1 MRLNKIIVLIWI
13 MLLGTNGYCQ
23 QAFSI
28 KVINET
34 GVAIPNVIVRNENA
48 LSLGVT
54 DATGKIS
61 FEQATS
67 SFIIILTASD
77 YITNRSLVVR
87 NLYQEIIMTKMIA
100 EETVTVFGRNS
111 TVTNAAAAVTIINKS
126 SLDKYDQQSFTAAFN
141 NVPGVK
147 MDERSPGSYRLNIR
161 GNLLRS
167 TFGVRNVKIY
177 LNELPI
183 TDASGNTYFN
193 QLAPALLGTVQI
205 IKGPGGSM
213 YGAGTG
219 GVVLLRNDAY
229 QPPGTS
235 LQITGGSYG
244 LFTASAT
251 KHFSTKKLNSSF
263 ILAHQQADGYR
274 EQSAMRRDVIGYTA
288 AYRPNEK
295 HIITTTT
302 YYSNLFYQT
311 PGGLTAAQVAENPRQ
326 ARPATTLFKGAVAQK
341 AALYLSSI
349 YTSVADAITINKNWK
364 NISGAYFSYTD
375 FKNPSIRNY
384 EKKYERGAGARTNF
398 YFEKNKLTA
407 NVGAEMQ
414 HSFINTAT
422 HGNRLGIKDTLQ

>member
-1 MRLNKIIVLIWI
+1 MWI

-219 GVVLLRNDAY
+219 GVVLLR
-229 QPPGTS
+229 
-235 LQITGGSYG
+235 
-244 LFTASAT
+244 
-251 KHFSTKKLNSSF
+251 
-263 ILAHQQADGYR
+263 
-274 EQSAMRRDVIGYTA
+274 E
-288 AYRPNEK
+288 
-295 HIITTTT
+295 
-302 YYSNLFYQT
+302 
-311 PGGLTAAQVAENPRQ
+311 
-326 ARPATTLFKGAVAQK
+326 
-341 AALYLSSI
+341 
-349 YTSVADAITINKNWK
+349 
-364 NISGAYFSYTD
+364 
-375 FKNPSIRNY
+375 
-384 EKKYERGAGARTNF
+384 
-398 YFEKNKLTA
+398 
-407 NVGAEMQ
+407 
-414 HSFINTAT
+414 
-422 HGNRLGIKDTLQ
+422 